1 MCQKDEKRHWKGQKM
16 SVEKVNKYKEEK
28 AKRKETLAKEKKA
41 RKRNKAIITLVAAI
55 VVLAIVGAIGLTI
68 RNQYVVYLNTRPN
81 YDTTSMLVSDLAGVQ
96 GLDTEEAEASVEDET
111 EAPAEEES
119 ESEAETET
127 ESVAETEAEST
138 EAQNE

>member
-1 MCQKDEKRHWKGQKM
+1 M

-28 AKRKETLAKEKKA
+28 ANRKETLAKEKKA

-55 VVLAIVGAIGLTI
+55 VVLAIVGAIGLTV

>member
-1 MCQKDEKRHWKGQKM
+1 M

-28 AKRKETLAKEKKA
+28 ANRKETLAKEKKA

-55 VVLAIVGAIGLTI
+55 VVLAIVGAIGLTV

-119 ESEAETET
+119 ESEAETE
-127 ESVAETEAEST
+127 SVAETEAEST

>member
-28 AKRKETLAKEKKA
+28 ANRKETLAKEKKA

-55 VVLAIVGAIGLTI
+55 VVLAIVGAIGLTV

-119 ESEAETET
+119 ESEAETE
-127 ESVAETEAEST
+127 SVAETEAEST

>member
-1 MCQKDEKRHWKGQKM
+1 M

-28 AKRKETLAKEKKA
+28 ANRKETLAKEKKA

-119 ESEAETET
+119 ESEAETE
-127 ESVAETEAEST
+127 SVAETEAEST

>member
-1 MCQKDEKRHWKGQKM
+1 M

-28 AKRKETLAKEKKA
+28 ANRKETLAKEKKA
-41 RKRNKAIITLVAAI
+41 KKRNKAIITLVAAI
-55 VVLAIVGAIGLTI
+55 VVLAIVGAIGLTV

-119 ESEAETET
+119 ESEAETE
-127 ESVAETEAEST
+127 SVAETEAEST

>member
-28 AKRKETLAKEKKA
+28 ANRKETLAKEKKA
-41 RKRNKAIITLVAAI
+41 KKRNKAIITLVAAI
-55 VVLAIVGAIGLTI
+55 VVLAIVGAIGLTV

-119 ESEAETET
+119 ESEAETE
-127 ESVAETEAEST
+127 SVAETEAEST

>member
-28 AKRKETLAKEKKA
+28 ANRKETLAKEQKA

-111 EAPAEEES
+111 EAPVEEEA